1 MPAFPLQQKIM
12 KTSEPF
18 RHSRDANTLML
29 CERFYQPGSFILFL
43 RRSSELSS
51 INVRDR
57 DTESHTINPVNS
69 NMLYHSN
76 LPWPRIGD
84 EMMHM
89 ICAGIKIESVLA
101 LTGMHRHWREYA
113 YAVVILAPTW
123 LGAGN
128 SVSGS
133 IVDWKAP
140 TECNPNRLSLPVS
153 SSHLKQLPQVCSFSF
168 ASKGRNYIIS
178 RTSSL

>member
-12 KTSEPF
+12 KTSKPF
-18 RHSRDANTLML
+18 RHPRNANTLML
-29 CERFYQPGSFILFL
+29 CERFYQPGSLIFIL

-57 DTESHTINPVNS
+57 DTESHTISPVKPFV
-69 NMLYHSN
+69 LHHSN

-84 EMMHM
+84 EMMHA
-89 ICAGIKIESVLA
+89 ICAGIKIESGLA

-123 LGAGN
+123 LGAG
-128 SVSGS
+128 SSMSGS
-133 IVDWKAP
+133 IFDWKAP
-140 TECNPNRLSLPVS
+140 TECNPNKLSLPVS
-153 SSHLKQLPQVCSFSF
+153 SSHLIQLPQVCGFSF
-168 ASKGRNYIIS
+168 ASRGRDSIIS
-178 RTSSL
+178 RTSTF